1 MPQTPGLPA
10 GRAGTWP
17 APIETSRPRA
27 SPSTAVAAR
36 STPATPAS
44 ARRATAGASAATS
57 LRTPPR
63 PRHRFRVGLGQP
75 PRGPGKVPD
84 LLRIGDHHRQP
95 RRCQGRHRRRLI
107 ASGGLQDDHRGLQ
120 RPEARHEALN
130 RPRGVGHLPLIPP
143 PATPPPAASPSRR
156 RFRHWSSLLPPRQH
170 APFLAYAGSG
180 PGQPFGTLAVVRHD
194 EAQAT
199 ARPLGLKAVRAL
211 VVRLREDTRP

>member
-1 MPQTPGLPA
+1 MADSVAMSGLPHPAAAPLHGRCPRHVPLSFEGRHANQGGQFRGLSVGNSGRHAMTVQAVRCPTPGTLCSRSSCSRQAGVWRKNSRNSLSNPATAPQATPHAPGSPA

-63 PRHRFRVGLGQP
+63 PRHRSRRSWQP

-95 RRCQGRHRRRLI
+95 RRCQG
-107 ASGGLQDDHRGLQ
+107 
-120 RPEARHEALN
+120 P
-130 RPRGVGHLPLIPP
+130 
-143 PATPPPAASPSRR
+143 TAAVS
-156 RFRHWSSLLPPRQH
+156 
-170 APFLAYAGSG
+170 
-180 PGQPFGTLAVVRHD
+180 
-194 EAQAT
+194 
-199 ARPLGLKAVRAL
+199 
-211 VVRLREDTRP
+211 